1 MTSILIEK
9 INKAREQVVEA
20 GGLSFVTRRP
30 TDLEVLE
37 MRDKGVSQRDLLR
50 RFVVGWN
57 AVKELDLIPGG
68 TPKPVEFDTD
78 LFVAWVEDQPD
89 VYATLLEY
97 ITTAYK
103 AHDQQRAEA
112 LKKPDAG

>member
-1 MTSILIEK
+1 MSDALIEK

-37 MRDKGVSQRDLLR
+37 MRGQGVSQRDLLR
-50 RFVVGWN
+50 RFVLGWQG
-57 AVKELDLIPGG
+57 VKEIDLIPGG
-68 TPKPVEFDTD
+68 TPKPVEFDHD
-78 LFVAWVEDQPD
+78 LFLAWVEDQPE
-89 VYATLLEY
+89 VYAKLLEH
-97 ITTAYK
+97 ITGAYK
-103 AHDQQRAEA
+103 THEQQRAEA